1 MNHLEYLTESV
12 ILDADYTFNSAVLEV
27 SVLDRLK
34 EKSIHNTIVDTI
46 KKWVV
51 KIRNYIAKLI
61 QSWIKKLRSMYEI
74 HQEWIDEHINEFSE
88 LKKRDY
94 RNITITAVPYWKA
107 ITKLMDKRNPI
118 PTYSTTIWRRLEDTN
133 IKSEQDILETFT
145 EFDSFDDIKRF
156 YRGSDATDVVTI
168 DTPSKLAPIVDM
180 MLGYCGNYKELITII
195 QSQKVELDSHLKAVE
210 KELNNIDDQGHFNT
224 MQKLKLYVQTSLRI
238 LTIRISMMGQ
248 AFHAFTNYLKQIL
261 SAGKRNRYNEE
272 KELKKSPIKGNI
284 KRAYHIVKSEM

>member
-1 MNHLEYLTESV
+1 MNHLEYVTESV

-27 SVLDRLK
+27 SALDRLK

-74 HQEWIDEHINEFSE
+74 HQEWIDEHIDEFSE

-118 PTYSTTIWRRLEDTN
+118 PNYSATIWRRLEDTN

-145 EFDSFDDIKRF
+145 EFNSFNDIKTF
-156 YRGSDATDVVTI
+156 YRGSDVTDVVTL
-168 DTPSKLAPIVDM
+168 DTPSKLAPVVDM

-210 KELNNIDDQGHFNT
+210 KELNSIDDQGHFNT

-272 KELKKSPIKGNI
+272 RELKKSPIKGNI

>member
-1 MNHLEYLTESV
+1 MNHLEYVTESV
-12 ILDADYTFNSAVLEV
+12 ILDADYTFESAVLEV
-27 SVLDRLK
+27 SALDRLK
-34 EKSIHNTIVDTI
+34 EKSIHNKIVDTI

-61 QSWIKKLRSMYEI
+61 QSWIKKLRFMYEV
-74 HQEWIDEHINEFSE
+74 HQEWIDEHIDEFSE

-118 PTYSTTIWRRLEDTN
+118 PNYSATIWRRLEDTN

-145 EFDSFDDIKRF
+145 EFNSFNDIKTF
-156 YRGSDATDVVTI
+156 YRGSDVTDVVTL
-168 DTPSKLAPIVDM
+168 DTPSKLAPVVDM

-210 KELNNIDDQGHFNT
+210 KELNSIDDQGHFNT

>member
-1 MNHLEYLTESV
+1 MNHLEYVTESV
-12 ILDADYTFNSAVLEV
+12 ILDADYTFESAVLEV
-27 SVLDRLK
+27 SALDRLK
-34 EKSIHNTIVDTI
+34 EKSIHNKIVDTI

-61 QSWIKKLRSMYEI
+61 QSWIKKLRSMYGI
-74 HQEWIDEHINEFSE
+74 HQEWIDEHIDEFSE

-118 PTYSTTIWRRLEDTN
+118 PNYSVTIWRRLEDTN

-145 EFDSFDDIKRF
+145 EFNSFNDIKTF
-156 YRGSDATDVVTI
+156 YRGSNVTDVVTL
-168 DTPSKLAPIVDM
+168 DTPSKLAPVVDM

-210 KELNNIDDQGHFNT
+210 KELNSIDDQGHFNT

>member
-1 MNHLEYLTESV
+1 MNHLEYVTESV
-12 ILDADYTFNSAVLEV
+12 ILDADYTFESALLEV
-27 SVLDRLK
+27 SALDRLK
-34 EKSIHNTIVDTI
+34 EKSIHNKIVDTI

-74 HQEWIDEHINEFSE
+74 HQEWIDEHIDEFSE

-94 RNITITAVPYWKA
+94 RNITITAVPYWRA

-118 PTYSTTIWRRLEDTN
+118 PNYSATIWRRLEDTN

-145 EFDSFDDIKRF
+145 EFNSFNDIKTL
-156 YRGSDATDVVTI
+156 YRGSDVTDVVTL
-168 DTPSKLAPIVDM
+168 DTPSKLAPVVDM

-210 KELNNIDDQGHFNT
+210 KELNSIDDQGHFNT

-261 SAGKRNRYNEE
+261 SAGKCNRYNEE

>member
-1 MNHLEYLTESV
+1 MNHLEYVTESV

-27 SVLDRLK
+27 SALDRLK

-107 ITKLMDKRNPI
+107 ITKLMDKHNPI
-118 PTYSTTIWRRLEDTN
+118 PTYSATIWRRLEDTN
-133 IKSEQDILETFT
+133 IKSEQDVLETFT

-168 DTPSKLAPIVDM
+168 DTPSKLAPVVDM

>member
-1 MNHLEYLTESV
+1 MNHLEYVTESV

-27 SVLDRLK
+27 SALDRLK
-34 EKSIHNTIVDTI
+34 EKSIHNKIVDTI

-118 PTYSTTIWRRLEDTN
+118 PTYSATIWRKLEDSN
-133 IKSEQDILETFT
+133 VKSEQDILETFT
-145 EFDSFDDIKRF
+145 EFDSFDDIKTF
-156 YRGSDATDVVTI
+156 YRGSDVTDVVTL
-168 DTPSKLAPIVDM
+168 DTPSKLAPVVDM

-210 KELNNIDDQGHFNT
+210 KELNSIDDQGHFNT

>member
-1 MNHLEYLTESV
+1 MNHLEYVTESV
-12 ILDADYTFNSAVLEV
+12 ILDADYTFESAVLEV
-27 SVLDRLK
+27 STLDRLK
-34 EKSIHNTIVDTI
+34 EKSIHNKIVDTI

-74 HQEWIDEHINEFSE
+74 HQEWIDEHIDEFSE

-118 PTYSTTIWRRLEDTN
+118 PNYSATIWRRLEDTN

-145 EFDSFDDIKRF
+145 EFNSFNDIKTF
-156 YRGSDATDVVTI
+156 YRGSDVTDVVTL
-168 DTPSKLAPIVDM
+168 DTPSKLAPVVDM

-195 QSQKVELDSHLKAVE
+195 QSQKVELDNHLKAVE
-210 KELNNIDDQGHFNT
+210 KELNSIDDQGHFNT

>member
-1 MNHLEYLTESV
+1 MNHLEYVTESV
-12 ILDADYTFNSAVLEV
+12 ILDADYAFNSAVLEV
-27 SVLDRLK
+27 SALDRLK
-34 EKSIHNTIVDTI
+34 EKSIHNKIVDTI

-74 HQEWIDEHINEFSE
+74 HQEWIDEHIDEFSE

-118 PTYSTTIWRRLEDTN
+118 PNYSATIWRRLEDTN

-145 EFDSFDDIKRF
+145 EFNSFNDIKTF
-156 YRGSDATDVVTI
+156 YRGSDVTDVITL
-168 DTPSKLAPIVDM
+168 DTPSKLAPVVDM

-210 KELNNIDDQGHFNT
+210 KELNSIDNQGHFNT

-272 KELKKSPIKGNI
+272 KELTKSPIKGNI

>member
-1 MNHLEYLTESV
+1 MNHLEYITESV

-27 SVLDRLK
+27 SALDRLK

-74 HQEWIDEHINEFSE
+74 HQEWIDEHIHEFSE

-107 ITKLMDKRNPI
+107 ITKLMDKHNPI
-118 PTYSTTIWRRLEDTN
+118 PNYSGTIWRRLEDTN

-145 EFDSFDDIKRF
+145 EFNSFNDIKNF
-156 YRGSDATDVVTI
+156 YRGSDVTDVVTI

-180 MLGYCGNYKELITII
+180 MLGYCGNYKELIAII

-261 SAGKRNRYNEE
+261 SAGKRNRSSEE

>member
-1 MNHLEYLTESV
+1 MNHLDYVTESV

-27 SVLDRLK
+27 SALDRLK

-118 PTYSTTIWRRLEDTN
+118 PNYSATIWRRLEDTN

-145 EFDSFDDIKRF
+145 EFNSFNDIKTF
-156 YRGSDATDVVTI
+156 YRGSDVTDVVTL
-168 DTPSKLAPIVDM
+168 DTPSKLAPVVDM

-195 QSQKVELDSHLKAVE
+195 QSQKIELDSHLKAVE
-210 KELNNIDDQGHFNT
+210 KELNSIDDQGHFNT

>member
-1 MNHLEYLTESV
+1 MNHLEYVTESV

-27 SVLDRLK
+27 SALDRLK
-34 EKSIHNTIVDTI
+34 EKSIHNKIVDTI

-118 PTYSTTIWRRLEDTN
+118 PNYSATIWRRLEDTN

-145 EFDSFDDIKRF
+145 EFNSFNDIKTF
-156 YRGSDATDVVTI
+156 YRGSDVTDVVTI

-210 KELNNIDDQGHFNT
+210 KELNSIDDQGHFNT
-224 MQKLKLYVQTSLRI
+224 IQKLKLYVQTSLRI

>member
-1 MNHLEYLTESV
+1 MNHLEYVTESV

-27 SVLDRLK
+27 SALDRLK
-34 EKSIHNTIVDTI
+34 EKSIHNKIVDTI

-118 PTYSTTIWRRLEDTN
+118 PTYSATIWRKLEDSN
-133 IKSEQDILETFT
+133 VKSEQDILETFT
-145 EFDSFDDIKRF
+145 EFDSFDDIKTF
-156 YRGSDATDVVTI
+156 YRGSDVTDVVTI

-210 KELNNIDDQGHFNT
+210 KELNSIDDQGHFNT

-272 KELKKSPIKGNI
+272 RELKKSPIKGNI

>member
-1 MNHLEYLTESV
+1 MNHLEYVTESV

-27 SVLDRLK
+27 SALDRLK

-74 HQEWIDEHINEFSE
+74 HQEWIDEHIDEFSE

-118 PTYSTTIWRRLEDTN
+118 PNYSATIWRRLEDTN

-145 EFDSFDDIKRF
+145 EFNSFNDIKTF
-156 YRGSDATDVVTI
+156 YRGSDVTDVVTL
-168 DTPSKLAPIVDM
+168 DTPSKLAPVVDM

-195 QSQKVELDSHLKAVE
+195 QSQKVELDNHLKAVE
-210 KELNNIDDQGHFNT
+210 KELNSIDDQGHFNT

>member
-1 MNHLEYLTESV
+1 MNHLEYVTESV

-27 SVLDRLK
+27 SALDRLK
-34 EKSIHNTIVDTI
+34 EKSIHNKIVDTI

-74 HQEWIDEHINEFSE
+74 HQEWIDEHIDEFSE

-118 PTYSTTIWRRLEDTN
+118 PNYSATIWRRLEDTN

-145 EFDSFDDIKRF
+145 EFNSFNDIKTF
-156 YRGSDATDVVTI
+156 YRGSDVTDVVTL
-168 DTPSKLAPIVDM
+168 DTPSKLAPVVDM

-195 QSQKVELDSHLKAVE
+195 QSQKVELDNHLKAVE
-210 KELNNIDDQGHFNT
+210 KELNSIDDQGHFNT

>member
-1 MNHLEYLTESV
+1 MNHLEYVTESV
-12 ILDADYTFNSAVLEV
+12 ILDADYTFESAVLEV
-27 SVLDRLK
+27 SALDRLK
-34 EKSIHNTIVDTI
+34 EKSIHNKIVDTI

-61 QSWIKKLRSMYEI
+61 QSWINKLRLMYEV
-74 HQEWIDEHINEFSE
+74 HQEWIDEHIDEFSE

-118 PTYSTTIWRRLEDTN
+118 PNYSATIWRRLEDTN

-145 EFDSFDDIKRF
+145 EFNSFNDIKTF
-156 YRGSDATDVVTI
+156 YRGSDVTDVITL
-168 DTPSKLAPIVDM
+168 DTPSKLAPVVDM

-210 KELNNIDDQGHFNT
+210 KELNSIDDQGHFNT

-272 KELKKSPIKGNI
+272 KELTKSPIKGNI

>member
-1 MNHLEYLTESV
+1 MNHLEYVTESV
-12 ILDADYTFNSAVLEV
+12 ILDADYTFESAVLEV
-27 SVLDRLK
+27 SALDRLK
-34 EKSIHNTIVDTI
+34 EKSIHNKIVDTI

-61 QSWIKKLRSMYEI
+61 QSWIKKLRSMYEV
-74 HQEWIDEHINEFSE
+74 HQEWIDEHIDEFSE

-118 PTYSTTIWRRLEDTN
+118 PNYSANIWRRLEDTN

-145 EFDSFDDIKRF
+145 EFNSFNDIKTF
-156 YRGSDATDVVTI
+156 YRGSDVTDVVTL
-168 DTPSKLAPIVDM
+168 DTPSKLDPVVDM

-210 KELNNIDDQGHFNT
+210 KELNSIDDQGHFNT

>member
-1 MNHLEYLTESV
+1 MNHLEYVTESV

-27 SVLDRLK
+27 SALDRLK
-34 EKSIHNTIVDTI
+34 EKSIHNKIVDTI

-61 QSWIKKLRSMYEI
+61 QSWIKKLRFMYEI
-74 HQEWIDEHINEFSE
+74 HQEWIDEHIDEFSE

-118 PTYSTTIWRRLEDTN
+118 PNYSATIWRRLEDTN

-145 EFDSFDDIKRF
+145 EFNSFNDIKTF
-156 YRGSDATDVVTI
+156 YRGSDVTDVVTL
-168 DTPSKLAPIVDM
+168 DTPSKLAPVVDM

-210 KELNNIDDQGHFNT
+210 KELNSIDDQGHFNT

>member
-1 MNHLEYLTESV
+1 MNHLEYVTESV

-27 SVLDRLK
+27 SALDRLK
-34 EKSIHNTIVDTI
+34 EKSIHNKIVDTI

-61 QSWIKKLRSMYEI
+61 RSWIKKLRSMYEI

-118 PTYSTTIWRRLEDTN
+118 PTYSATIWRKLEDSN
-133 IKSEQDILETFT
+133 VKSEQDILETFT
-145 EFDSFDDIKRF
+145 EFDSFNDIKNF
-156 YRGSDATDVVTI
+156 YRGSDVTDVVTL
-168 DTPSKLAPIVDM
+168 DTPSKLAPVVDM

-210 KELNNIDDQGHFNT
+210 KELNSIDDQGHFNT

-284 KRAYHIVKSEM
+284 KRAYHIVKSET

>member
-1 MNHLEYLTESV
+1 MNHLEYVTESV

-27 SVLDRLK
+27 SALDRLK
-34 EKSIHNTIVDTI
+34 EKSIHNKIVDTI

-61 QSWIKKLRSMYEI
+61 QSWIKKLRSMYEV
-74 HQEWIDEHINEFSE
+74 HQEWIDEHIDEFSE

-118 PTYSTTIWRRLEDTN
+118 PNYSATIWRRLEDTN

-145 EFDSFDDIKRF
+145 EFNSFNDIKTF
-156 YRGSDATDVVTI
+156 YHGSDVTDVVTL
-168 DTPSKLAPIVDM
+168 DTPSKLAPVVDM

-210 KELNNIDDQGHFNT
+210 KELNSIDDQGHFNT

>member
-1 MNHLEYLTESV
+1 MNHLDYVTESV
-12 ILDADYTFNSAVLEV
+12 ILDADYTFESAVLEV
-27 SVLDRLK
+27 SALDRLK
-34 EKSIHNTIVDTI
+34 EKSIHNKIVDTI

-61 QSWIKKLRSMYEI
+61 QSWIKKLRSMYEV
-74 HQEWIDEHINEFSE
+74 HQEWIDEHIDEFSE

-118 PTYSTTIWRRLEDTN
+118 PNYSATIWRRLEDTN

-145 EFDSFDDIKRF
+145 EFNSFNDIKTF
-156 YRGSDATDVVTI
+156 YRGSDVTDVVTL
-168 DTPSKLAPIVDM
+168 DTPSKLAPVVDM

-210 KELNNIDDQGHFNT
+210 KELNSIDDQGHFNT

>member
-1 MNHLEYLTESV
+1 MNHLEYVTESV

-27 SVLDRLK
+27 SALDRLK
-34 EKSIHNTIVDTI
+34 EKSIHNKIVDTI

-74 HQEWIDEHINEFSE
+74 HQEWIDEHIDEFSE

-107 ITKLMDKRNPI
+107 IIKLMDKRNPI
-118 PTYSTTIWRRLEDTN
+118 PNYSATIWRRLENNN

-145 EFDSFDDIKRF
+145 EFNSFNDIKTF
-156 YRGSDATDVVTI
+156 YRGSDVTDVVTL
-168 DTPSKLAPIVDM
+168 DTPSKLAPVVDM

-210 KELNNIDDQGHFNT
+210 KELNSIDDQGHFNT
-224 MQKLKLYVQTSLRI
+224 MQKLKLYIQTSLRI

-272 KELKKSPIKGNI
+272 KELKTSPIKGNI

>member
-27 SVLDRLK
+27 SALDRLK

-61 QSWIKKLRSMYEI
+61 QSWIKKLRSMYEV
-74 HQEWIDEHINEFSE
+74 HQEWIDGHIDEFSE

-94 RNITITAVPYWKA
+94 RNIAITAVPYWKA

-118 PTYSTTIWRRLEDTN
+118 PNYSATIWRRLEDTN

-145 EFDSFDDIKRF
+145 EFNSFNDIKTF
-156 YRGSDATDVVTI
+156 YRGSDVTDVVTL
-168 DTPSKLAPIVDM
+168 DTPSKLAPVVDM

-210 KELNNIDDQGHFNT
+210 KELNSIDDQGHFNT

>member
-1 MNHLEYLTESV
+1 MNHLEYVTESV

-27 SVLDRLK
+27 SALDRLK
-34 EKSIHNTIVDTI
+34 EKSIHNKIVDTI

-118 PTYSTTIWRRLEDTN
+118 PNYSVTIWRRLEDTN

-145 EFDSFDDIKRF
+145 EFNSFNDIKTF
-156 YRGSDATDVVTI
+156 YRGSDVTDVVTL
-168 DTPSKLAPIVDM
+168 DTPSKLAPVVDM

-210 KELNNIDDQGHFNT
+210 KELNSIDDQGHFNT

>member
-12 ILDADYTFNSAVLEV
+12 ILDADYTFESAVLEV
-27 SVLDRLK
+27 SAFDRLK

-74 HQEWIDEHINEFSE
+74 HQEWIDEHIDEFSE

-118 PTYSTTIWRRLEDTN
+118 PNYSATIWRKLEDSN

-145 EFDSFDDIKRF
+145 EFDSFNDIKTF
-156 YRGSDATDVVTI
+156 YRGSDVTDVVTI
-168 DTPSKLAPIVDM
+168 DTPSKLAPIIDM

-195 QSQKVELDSHLKAVE
+195 QSQKVELDSHLKVVE
-210 KELNNIDDQGHFNT
+210 KELNSIDDQSHFNT

-261 SAGKRNRYNEE
+261 AAGKRNRYNEE

>member
-1 MNHLEYLTESV
+1 MNHLEYVTESV
-12 ILDADYTFNSAVLEV
+12 ILDADYTFESAVLEV
-27 SVLDRLK
+27 SALDRLK

-74 HQEWIDEHINEFSE
+74 HQEWIDEHIDEFSE

-118 PTYSTTIWRRLEDTN
+118 PNYSATIWRRLEDTN

-145 EFDSFDDIKRF
+145 EFDSFDDIKTF
-156 YRGSDATDVVTI
+156 YRGSDVTDVVTI

-210 KELNNIDDQGHFNT
+210 KELNSIDDQGHFNT

-272 KELKKSPIKGNI
+272 RELKKSPIKGNI

>member
-1 MNHLEYLTESV
+1 MNHLEYVTESV

-27 SVLDRLK
+27 SALDRLK

-61 QSWIKKLRSMYEI
+61 QSWIKKLRSMYEV
-74 HQEWIDEHINEFSE
+74 HQEWIDEHIDEFSE

-118 PTYSTTIWRRLEDTN
+118 PNYSATIWRRLEDTN

-145 EFDSFDDIKRF
+145 EFNSFNDIKTF
-156 YRGSDATDVVTI
+156 YRGSDVTDVITL
-168 DTPSKLAPIVDM
+168 DTPSKLAPVVDM

-210 KELNNIDDQGHFNT
+210 KELNSIDDQGHFNT

-272 KELKKSPIKGNI
+272 KELTKSPIKGNI

>member
-1 MNHLEYLTESV
+1 MNHLEYVTESV
-12 ILDADYTFNSAVLEV
+12 ILDADYTFNSAILEV
-27 SVLDRLK
+27 SALDRLK

-61 QSWIKKLRSMYEI
+61 QSWIKKLRSMYEV
-74 HQEWIDEHINEFSE
+74 HQEWIDEHIDEFSE

-118 PTYSTTIWRRLEDTN
+118 PNYSATIWRRLEDNN

-145 EFDSFDDIKRF
+145 EFNSFNDIKTF
-156 YRGSDATDVVTI
+156 YRGSDVTDVITL
-168 DTPSKLAPIVDM
+168 DTPSKLAPVVDI

-210 KELNNIDDQGHFNT
+210 KELNSIDDQGHFNT

>member
-1 MNHLEYLTESV
+1 MNHLEYVTESV
-12 ILDADYTFNSAVLEV
+12 ILDADYTFESAVLEV
-27 SVLDRLK
+27 SALDRLK
-34 EKSIHNTIVDTI
+34 EKSIHNKIVDTI

-74 HQEWIDEHINEFSE
+74 HQEWIDEHIDEFSE

-118 PTYSTTIWRRLEDTN
+118 PNYSVTIWRRLEDTN

-145 EFDSFDDIKRF
+145 EFNSFNDIKTF
-156 YRGSDATDVVTI
+156 YRGSNVTDVVTL
-168 DTPSKLAPIVDM
+168 DTPSKLAPVVDM

-210 KELNNIDDQGHFNT
+210 KELNSIDDQGHFNT

>member
-1 MNHLEYLTESV
+1 MNHLEYVTESV

-27 SVLDRLK
+27 SALDRLK
-34 EKSIHNTIVDTI
+34 EKSIHNKIVDTI

-118 PTYSTTIWRRLEDTN
+118 PNYSATIWRRLEDTN

-145 EFDSFDDIKRF
+145 EFNSFNDIKTF
-156 YRGSDATDVVTI
+156 YRGSDVTDVVTL
-168 DTPSKLAPIVDM
+168 DTPSKLAPVVDM

-210 KELNNIDDQGHFNT
+210 KELNSIDDQGHFNT

>member
-1 MNHLEYLTESV
+1 MNHLEYVTESV
-12 ILDADYTFNSAVLEV
+12 ILDADYTFESAVLEV
-27 SVLDRLK
+27 SALDRLK
-34 EKSIHNTIVDTI
+34 EKSIHNKIVDTI

-51 KIRNYIAKLI
+51 KIRNYIAKLV
-61 QSWIKKLRSMYEI
+61 QSWIKKLRSMYEV
-74 HQEWIDEHINEFSE
+74 HQEWIDEHIDEFSE

-118 PTYSTTIWRRLEDTN
+118 PNYSATIWRRLEDTN
-133 IKSEQDILETFT
+133 IKSGQDILETFT
-145 EFDSFDDIKRF
+145 EFNSFNDIKTF
-156 YRGSDATDVVTI
+156 YRGSDVTDVVTL
-168 DTPSKLAPIVDM
+168 DTPSKLAPVVDM

-210 KELNNIDDQGHFNT
+210 KELNSIDDQGHFNT

>member
-1 MNHLEYLTESV
+1 MNHLEYVTESV
-12 ILDADYTFNSAVLEV
+12 ILDADYTFESAVLEV
-27 SVLDRLK
+27 SALDRLK
-34 EKSIHNTIVDTI
+34 EKSIHNKIVDTI

-61 QSWIKKLRSMYEI
+61 QPWIKKLRSMYEV
-74 HQEWIDEHINEFSE
+74 HQEWIDEHIDEFSE

-118 PTYSTTIWRRLEDTN
+118 PNYSATIWRRLEDTN

-145 EFDSFDDIKRF
+145 EFNSFNDIKTF
-156 YRGSDATDVVTI
+156 YRGSDVTDVVTL
-168 DTPSKLAPIVDM
+168 DTPSKLAPVVDM

-210 KELNNIDDQGHFNT
+210 KELNSIDDQGHFNT

>member
-1 MNHLEYLTESV
+1 MNHLEYVTESV
-12 ILDADYTFNSAVLEV
+12 ILDADYTFESAVLEV
-27 SVLDRLK
+27 SALERLK
-34 EKSIHNTIVDTI
+34 EKSIHNKIVDTI

-61 QSWIKKLRSMYEI
+61 QSWIKKLRSMYEV
-74 HQEWIDEHINEFSE
+74 HQEWIDEHIDEFSE

-118 PTYSTTIWRRLEDTN
+118 PNYSATIWRRLEDTN

-145 EFDSFDDIKRF
+145 EFNSFNDIKTF
-156 YRGSDATDVVTI
+156 YRGSDVTDVVTL
-168 DTPSKLAPIVDM
+168 DTPSKLAPVVDM

-210 KELNNIDDQGHFNT
+210 KELNSIDDQGHFNT

-248 AFHAFTNYLKQIL
+248 AFQAFTNYLKQIL
-261 SAGKRNRYNEE
+261 SVGKRNRYNEE
-272 KELKKSPIKGNI
+272 KELTKSPIKGNI

>member
-1 MNHLEYLTESV
+1 MNHLEYVTESV
-12 ILDADYTFNSAVLEV
+12 ILDADYTFESAVLEV
-27 SVLDRLK
+27 SALDRLK
-34 EKSIHNTIVDTI
+34 EKSIHNKIVDTI

-61 QSWIKKLRSMYEI
+61 QSWIKKLRSMYEV
-74 HQEWIDEHINEFSE
+74 HQEWIDEHIDEFSE

-94 RNITITAVPYWKA
+94 RNITITAVPYWRA

-118 PTYSTTIWRRLEDTN
+118 PNYSATIWRRLEDTN

-145 EFDSFDDIKRF
+145 EFNSFNDIKIF
-156 YRGSDATDVVTI
+156 YRGSDVTDVVTL
-168 DTPSKLAPIVDM
+168 DTPSKLTPVVDM

-210 KELNNIDDQGHFNT
+210 KELNSIDDQGHFNT

>member
-12 ILDADYTFNSAVLEV
+12 ILDADYTFESVVLEV
-27 SVLDRLK
+27 STFDRLK

-61 QSWIKKLRSMYEI
+61 QSWVKKLRSMYEI
-74 HQEWIDEHINEFSE
+74 HQEWIDEHIDEFSE

-118 PTYSTTIWRRLEDTN
+118 PNYSTTIWRKLEDSN

-145 EFDSFDDIKRF
+145 EFDSFNDIKTF
-156 YRGSDATDVVTI
+156 YRGSDVTDVVTI
-168 DTPSKLAPIVDM
+168 DTPSKLAPIIDM

-210 KELNNIDDQGHFNT
+210 KELNSIDDQGHFNT

>member
-1 MNHLEYLTESV
+1 MNHLEYVTESV
-12 ILDADYTFNSAVLEV
+12 ILDADYTFESAVLEV
-27 SVLDRLK
+27 SALDRLK
-34 EKSIHNTIVDTI
+34 EKSIHNKIVDTI

-61 QSWIKKLRSMYEI
+61 QSWIKKLRSMYEV
-74 HQEWIDEHINEFSE
+74 HQEWIDEHIDEFSE

-118 PTYSTTIWRRLEDTN
+118 PNYSATIWRRLEDTN

-145 EFDSFDDIKRF
+145 EFNSFNDIKTF
-156 YRGSDATDVVTI
+156 YRGSDVTDVVTL
-168 DTPSKLAPIVDM
+168 DTPSKLAPVVDM

-210 KELNNIDDQGHFNT
+210 KELNSIDDQGHFNT

>member
-1 MNHLEYLTESV
+1 MNHLEYVTESV
-12 ILDADYTFNSAVLEV
+12 ILDADYTFESAVLEV
-27 SVLDRLK
+27 SALDRLK
-34 EKSIHNTIVDTI
+34 DKSIHNKIVDTI

-61 QSWIKKLRSMYEI
+61 QSWIKKLRSMYEV
-74 HQEWIDEHINEFSE
+74 HQEWIDEHIDEFSE

-118 PTYSTTIWRRLEDTN
+118 PNYSATIWRKLEDSN
-133 IKSEQDILETFT
+133 VKSEQDILETFT
-145 EFDSFDDIKRF
+145 EFNSFNDIKTF
-156 YRGSDATDVVTI
+156 YRGSDVTDVVTL
-168 DTPSKLAPIVDM
+168 DTPSKLAPVVDM

-210 KELNNIDDQGHFNT
+210 KELNSIDDQGHFNT

-284 KRAYHIVKSEM
+284 KRAYHIVKSEI

>member
-1 MNHLEYLTESV
+1 MNHLEYVTESV

-27 SVLDRLK
+27 SALDRLK
-34 EKSIHNTIVDTI
+34 EKSIHNKIVDTI

-61 QSWIKKLRSMYEI
+61 QSWIKKLRFMYEI
-74 HQEWIDEHINEFSE
+74 HQEWIDEHIDEFSE

-118 PTYSTTIWRRLEDTN
+118 PNYSATIWRRLEDTN

-145 EFDSFDDIKRF
+145 EFNSFNDIKTF
-156 YRGSDATDVVTI
+156 YRGSDVTDVVTL
-168 DTPSKLAPIVDM
+168 DTPSKLAPVVDM
-180 MLGYCGNYKELITII
+180 MLGYCGNYKELIAII

-210 KELNNIDDQGHFNT
+210 KELNSIDDQGHFNT

>member
-1 MNHLEYLTESV
+1 MNHLEYITESV
-12 ILDADYTFNSAVLEV
+12 ILDANYTFESAVLEV
-27 SVLDRLK
+27 SALDRLK
-34 EKSIHNTIVDTI
+34 EKSIHNKIVDTI

-61 QSWIKKLRSMYEI
+61 QSWIKKLRSMYEV
-74 HQEWIDEHINEFSE
+74 HQEWIDEHIDEFSE

-118 PTYSTTIWRRLEDTN
+118 PNYSATIWRRLEDTN

-145 EFDSFDDIKRF
+145 EFNSFNDIKNF
-156 YRGSDATDVVTI
+156 YRGSDVTDVVTL
-168 DTPSKLAPIVDM
+168 DTPSKLAPVVDM

-210 KELNNIDDQGHFNT
+210 KELNSIDDQGHFNT